1 MANERIQ
8 PAENIRVNPQGSH
21 LEIVWKW
28 SDLNLFMLAIAAGVL
43 GWIIYE
49 NPSFRA
55 LAIPDL
61 LRLYASNLTRD
72 PSPALVLALV
82 MAMAVL
88 AFLYSIVGMI
98 VNRTRISVSSENIL
112 IRHGPLPW
120 RGNKTVAAKGIKK
133 VFIRDDPSRNKHNSP
148 SLMNTR
154 FDVLAIADNG
164 DTVELLSRLGLT
176 EAQATCIAGLIEERL
191 GLRTAKPVKPAQPVQ
206 PAVSDD
212 ARPDSSGAPA
222 ATRMLRETN
231 SGVARLMLSFL
242 GIIAIAGGV
251 TLIVPV
257 VEMHRSGAN
266 YMSQVIRGLFGA
278 WPLVVGILFLGGAMR
293 LLSDRV
299 VMFLYGA
306 AFMIPVIAFPLLA
319 YFGKDG
325 GSGAVYVTKQNIE
338 AEKAKRALAGRQV
351 TPVAAGRVFKDCDDC
366 PDMVEIPPGS
376 FVMGSERR
384 QESTPAHKV
393 TFAKPF
399 ALART
404 EITQGQ
410 WRAVMGGNPSY
421 FANCGDNCPVER
433 VGWSDA
439 QKFVRK
445 LSEKTGQTYRLPSE
459 AEWEYACRAGGSFAF
474 CGSDDPD
481 SIALNRAGHHG
492 KTYPVARK
500 QANAFGLYDMSGNVW
515 EWTEDCWHDNYTG
528 APGDGSAWIAGGSC
542 SWSRVVRGGSWYSD
556 PRPAVERGIAAGHW
570 DVRGGGRPRFPPEVV
585 GFTFGLRPARVLP

>member
-1 MANERIQ
+1 MANEYIQ
-8 PAENIRVNPQGSH
+8 PGENIRVTPQGSH

-28 SDLNLFMLAIAAGVL
+28 SEPNFVVLAIAAGVL
-43 GWIIYE
+43 GWIIFE
-49 NPSFRA
+49 NLSA
-55 LAIPDL
+55 SGLSLPDL
-61 LRLYASNLTRD
+61 LRLDASKLMQD
-72 PSPALVLALV
+72 PIPQSAFALLMPLV
-82 MAMAVL
+82 VCAI
-88 AFLYSIVGMI
+88 LYLVIARF
-98 VNRTRISVSSENIL
+98 VNRTRISVSSERIV

-133 VFIRDDPSRNKHNSP
+133 VFIRYDPSRNRRNSP
-148 SLMNTR
+148 SLVNLF

-164 DTVELLSRLGLT
+164 DTVELLSGLGLS
-176 EAQATCIAGLIEERL
+176 EAQATCIAGSIAERL

-206 PAVSDD
+206 PAVSAG
-212 ARPDSSGAPA
+212 ARPGSSGAPA

-257 VEMHRSGAN
+257 VELHRSGAN

-306 AFMIPVIAFPLLA
+306 AFMIPAIAFPLLA

-325 GSGAVYVTKQNIE
+325 GSGAVYVTRQNIE
-338 AEKAKRALAGRQV
+338 AEKAKRALAGQQV
-351 TPVAAGRVFKDCDDC
+351 TQVAAGRVFKDCDDC

-393 TFAKPF
+393 TFANPF

-421 FANCGDNCPVER
+421 FASCGDNCPVEK
-433 VGWSDA
+433 VSWSDA

-445 LSEKTGQTYRLPSE
+445 LSEKTGQAYRLPSE

-556 PRPAVERGIAAGHW
+556 PRPAAERGIAVGHW